1 MSTES
6 PRLAVLSM
14 HTDPLAPLGGDL
26 TGGMNVYVREI
37 AKALAGLGVGVDV
50 FTRLES
56 GSCERVVPI
65 AEGRAPHPGRGG
77 ARGKTR

>member
-1 MSTES
+1 MSGETT
-6 PRLAVLSM
+6 RLAVLSM

-37 AKALAGLGVGVDV
+37 AKALAGLGVRADV

-56 GSCERVVPI
+56 GASKRTVPI
-65 AEGRAPHPGRGG
+65 AEG
-77 ARGKTR
+77 ARLIRIEAGPSGKTR